1 MTIRARVAVVL
12 QLAEAHTRTTRPKAT
27 RGGGSHAIV
36 LFIALAACP
45 LLALAQTTTQV
56 TGTFG
61 ASSTTHNESLVVT
74 FNCTGAPTC
83 AGQFN
88 LAEQMQNCSNV
99 VHESNAFTMTGLN
112 LAQSGPLQG
121 TLTLAKAN
129 NQYTRLADGTCVVAP
144 GATDALVPYTGTW
157 NLATGAGTI
166 SVVGEDETFPGTFTA
181 NIAAP
186 PPVFPMVVRAT
197 INAASATAT
206 ADILFRPQDV
216 GRQGS
221 VFVFAS
227 APAARVAGGLEAKA
241 VHLGKASKAD
251 TPCVLAQMNPQGQ
264 LVAVS
269 IAQMQAFTTGA
280 FSAQGAA
287 VSILNNTPTPSIA
300 GTTFY
305 VGYGSNSGAML
316 DGGIFRNAVL
326 VPGSG
331 ACPPLPYMT
340 ALWFN
345 PNEAGWGLN
354 LNQQGSLMFA
364 TLFTYDSSRA
374 PMWLVMS
381 GGALQADGVSFTG
394 DLFRTTGPAF
404 NANPFTPIGLSNV
417 TRVGSMTVSFSE
429 ANAGVL
435 RYDVNG
441 VQVTKSMQRQVYGT
455 HAANCLPTA
464 ESRVSATNYQDL
476 WWNPAESG
484 WGVNLTHQDN
494 TLFATLFTY
503 EAGGNGVWL
512 VMSGGARQQDGS
524 YLGDL
529 FKVSGSAFNATPFVP
544 TSLADITLVG
554 TMRLRFADGNNGT
567 LTYTFNGTSVTKAIT
582 RQEFSTPVSACN

>member
-1 MTIRARVAVVL
+1 M
-12 QLAEAHTRTTRPKAT
+12 RTAAAAFVF
-27 RGGGSHAIV
+27 GIV
-36 LFIALAACP
+36 LAGTAAGQQ
-45 LLALAQTTTQV
+45 QTPNVLV
-56 TGTFG
+56 TGTIAQTG
-61 ASSTTHNESLVVT
+61 PNGYDEMTTVTCRGMPQCTGTYTSHTRYENCVNYYTSTGT
-74 FNCTGAPTC
+74 FN
-83 AGQFN
+83 
-88 LAEQMQNCSNV
+88 V
-99 VHESNAFTMTGLN
+99 TGLN
-112 LAQSGPLQG
+112 LAQSGTVQG
-121 TLTLAKAN
+121 TITVN
-129 NQYTRLADGTCVVAP
+129 TPGTTRLP
-144 GATDALVPYTGTW
+144 GGICESGGNAHTEQLTYIGTW
-157 NLATGAGTI
+157 NLATATGSLTVTGPDGPPDVFQVNFRA
-166 SVVGEDETFPGTFTA
+166 D
-181 NIAAP
+181 IAAP
-186 PPVFPMVVRAT
+186 APVFPMTVQADIGPQTSRAT
-197 INAASATAT
+197 ANIN
-206 ADILFRPQDV
+206 FRPEDV
-216 GRQGS
+216 GRNGS

-227 APAARVAGGLEAKA
+227 APAARVVGGLEAKA

-264 LVAVS
+264 LVAVT
-269 IAQMQAFTTGA
+269 IGQLQAFTTGA
-280 FSAQGAA
+280 FAAQGAS
-287 VSILNNTPTPSIA
+287 VSILNNVPTPGIA

-305 VGYGSNSGAML
+305 VGYGSSGSAML

-326 VPGSG
+326 VPGTG

-340 ALWFN
+340 SLWWN
-345 PNEAGWGLN
+345 PNESGWGLN

-404 NANPFTPIGLSNV
+404 NANPFTPIGPSNV

-455 HAANCLPTA
+455 SAANCLPTG

-512 VMSGGARQQDGS
+512 VMSAGVRQLDGS

-529 FKVSGSAFNATPFVP
+529 YKVSGSAFNATPFVP
-544 TSLADITLVG
+544 TSLADITQVG
-554 TMRLRFADGNNGT
+554 TMRVRFADGNNGT
-567 LTYTFNGTSVTKAIT
+567 LTYTVNGASVTKSIT